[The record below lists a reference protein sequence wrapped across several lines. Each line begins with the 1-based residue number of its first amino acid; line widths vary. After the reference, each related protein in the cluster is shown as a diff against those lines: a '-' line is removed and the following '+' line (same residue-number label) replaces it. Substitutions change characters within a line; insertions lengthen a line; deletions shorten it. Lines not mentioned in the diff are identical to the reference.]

1 MKRFTKVLSI
11 GLSALMLVSGSSVL
25 AGAASSEDKLQLKI
39 VSCKG
44 ADCKNVRDILSRLKS
59 CKGCDLNS
67 VIKINGGYC
76 PDGNCSTKTPVK
88 KTAKQTSKSTAVKP
102 KASEFNEAYEAEVI
116 RLVNEQRA
124 KNGLSALSKN
134 DGAVNAARVRA
145 KEIVTS
151 FSHTRPDGRSCFTAA
166 SDLGVNYRSAGENIA
181 YGYSTPAQ
189 VVNGWMN
196 SEGHRKNILSKSF
209 SKIGV
214 GCYSSGGVLYW
225 SQFFIG

>member
-1 MKRFTKVLSI
+1 MKRFSKILSI
-11 GLSALMLVSGSSVL
+11 GLSALMIVSGSGL
-25 AGAASSEDKLQLKI
+25 MAGA
-39 VSCKG
+39 VSKNSGQVKVIRCTT
-44 ADCKNVRDILSRLKS
+44 ADCKNAQNILNQLKS
-59 CKGCDLNS
+59 GKCCDLS
-67 VIKINGGYC
+67 TLIKNGGYC
-76 PDGNCSTKTPVK
+76 PDGNCSTKTAVK
-88 KTAKQTSKSTAVKP
+88 QTAKQTTKTSTVKTD
-102 KASEFNEAYEAEVI
+102 ASQFNEAYETEVI
-116 RLVNEQRA
+116 RLVNVERA
-124 KNGLSALSKN
+124 KQGLSALSKN

-145 KEIVTS
+145 KEIVSS

-166 SDLGVNYRSAGENIA
+166 SDLGVTYRTAGENIA

>member
-1 MKRFTKVLSI
+1 MKRFSKILSI

-25 AGAASSEDKLQLKI
+25 AGAATSKNIVKV
-39 VSCKG
+39 VSCSKG
-44 ADCKNVRDILSRLKS
+44 DCKNIQNILKQLNN
-59 CKGCDLNS
+59 CKNCDLTS
-67 VIKINGGYC
+67 LMKPGGYC

-88 KTAKQTSKSTAVKP
+88 KTAKQSQKSSTVKP
-102 KASEFNEAYEAEVI
+102 NASQFNEAYEAEVI
-116 RLVNEQRA
+116 RLVNAERA
-124 KNGLSALSKN
+124 KQGLSALSKN
-134 DGAVNAARVRA
+134 DGAVNVARVRA
-145 KEIVTS
+145 KEIVSS

-166 SDLGVNYRSAGENIA
+166 SDLGVTYRTAGENIA